1 MGFQTIG
8 PVPGAVVECSRDLPH
23 DASALDDAERHP
35 AGGRNRSQC
44 VFESRASTGGVAG
57 GTAARC
63 SRNAA
68 RFRGCNGDAAKLAFC
83 ST

>member
-57 GTAARC
+57 GTADSDDNQVTRKTLPRQMLALPARH
-63 SRNAA
+63 
-68 RFRGCNGDAAKLAFC
+68 
-83 ST
+83 